1 MNACAACQNRMEK
14 KKGSIDLRIKG
25 RLFLIKNVE
34 FEECPLCG
42 EKVLSPEVARNL
54 YQLIQEGRY
63 TEERLTVPVLDCA

>member
-1 MNACAACQNRMEK
+1 MNSCAACQNRMEK

-34 FEECPLCG
+34 YEECRVCG

-54 YQLIQEGRY
+54 YQRIQRGHY
-63 TEERLTVPVLDCA
+63 TEESVKMPVLDCA